1 MNKEQLISK
10 WKEFCFD
17 LVDARNK
24 NLLETPYQE
33 RIENGLRQWG
43 WSKAKGEILPKK
55 RFEIGNNNSLEPD
68 ILISVDNK
76 PSFVIEV
83 KRPSNTIKPRQE
95 LQLFSYMRQSFVP
108 IGLYVGADIRMYYD
122 DNSGKISCVWILPI
136 QGEAEE
142 GWQFVKFFARTP
154 FDIETIISFCK
165 NKKSEIETNEAM
177 ATLQK
182 QFIEQGGDIVVK
194 LLLES
199 YFVDSKN
206 LNRKMVK
213 DTLSKYNFHITT
225 GEEHTNVTEQET
237 IPQPLNASYILAS
250 SPDNATVGK
259 YSHDTT
265 KFSIDG
271 GKNYYGKGKLVR
283 EIVAKYVETNPKL
296 TFSQLE
302 QIFPSE
308 LQGSYGVIKSVET
321 LAQMK
326 QERKDL
332 ERRYYMNDDQ
342 LLCSGDKVKF
352 AVCSQWGKYNFP
364 HILDRLKQWG
374 WNVIHE

>member
-33 RIENGLRQWG
+33 RIENGLRQLG

-364 HILDRLKQWG
+364 HILDRLKQW
-374 WNVIHE
+374 

>member
-33 RIENGLRQWG
+33 RIENGLRQLG

-55 RFEIGNNNSLEPD
+55 RLEIGNNNSLEPD

-122 DNSGKISCVWILPI
+122 DNSGKISCVWVLPI
-136 QGEAEE
+136 EGEAEE

-154 FDIETIISFCK
+154 FDIDSIISFCK

-225 GEEHTNVTEQET
+225 GEEHAKVTEQEAV
-237 IPQPLNASYILAS
+237 PQSLNASYILAS
-250 SPDNATVGK
+250 SPDNATAGK
-259 YSHDTT
+259 NSHDTT
-265 KFSIDG
+265 KYSIDG

-283 EIVAKYVETNPKL
+283 EIVAKYVEANPNL

-308 LQGSYGVIKSVET
+308 LQGSYGVIKSLET
-321 LAQMK
+321 LSQMK

-332 ERRYYMNDDQ
+332 ERRYYMNQDQ
-342 LLCSGDKVKF
+342 LLCSGDNVKF
-352 AVCSQWGKYNFP
+352 AVSSQWGKYNFP